1 MVITTKLTA
10 ISTTKLQESIAKL
23 ATVSMQIFVDPIV
36 KSMANLLL
44 DTNYHLHSS
53 STTIAS
59 TVATA
64 TTSTATNPSTTIVQL
79 QVYPI
84 LPYLYQDHLYFASLA
99 VSPTTPTLP
108 SATTATTA
116 SIPVAIVEPKQTP
129 TSSVAA
135 TTNPMETDLVQVP

>member
-59 TVATA
+59 IVAIA

-84 LPYLYQDHLYFASLA
+84 LPYLYQDHLYLASLA
-99 VSPTTPTLP
+99 VFPVAPI
-108 SATTATTA
+108 ATTTTTS
-116 SIPVAIVEPKQTP
+116 SIPIAIVEPKQTP
-129 TSSVAA
+129 ASFVAA
-135 TTNPMETDLVQVP
+135 TTNPVEIDLVQVL